1 MGIFTSWKDRQRNA
15 FVDRA
20 EDLAGSLQMEIYK
33 YAKVSLATRHDEKLA
48 GEIAAG
54 IANYVCRFG
63 YVNPAHQS
71 DMELLSL
78 CESERSVVLRAL
90 GDTFKANATG
100 TLILLGA
107 AWQVDL
113 EQFKAHI
120 SLLAREG
127 FARTG
132 RETPNVSRD
141 LPKADLVY
149 MYEVASMGTSSF

>member
-1 MGIFTSWKDRQRNA
+1 MGIFTAWKDRQRKA

-33 YAKVSLATRHDEKLA
+33 HAKATLATQHDEKLA

-63 YVNPAHQS
+63 YVNPAHET
-71 DMELLSL
+71 DNKLLSL
-78 CESERSVVLRAL
+78 CESERSVVLRAF

-107 AWQVDL
+107 AWAVDL
-113 EQFKAHI
+113 AKFKAHI

-141 LPKADLVY
+141 LPEADLVY
-149 MYEVASMGTSSF
+149 MYEVTSMVTTSA